1 MSSLRERVKQ
11 LLMENDGVTPG
22 IYLGSGMMRYGG
34 AKVNPWIEAV
44 KQYGSVAEA
53 RKYYKKK
60 AVTEPAPI
68 MTEKEYNPK
77 VPKTA
82 EGRAK
87 KLQMLRER
95 ERKRNAEYNEM
106 LRKAKEESQASR
118 RFTEKQAK
126 KIIDSV
132 KGVADRHYFTD
143 SELQKF
149 MEFVD
154 FIKAIPVKKSR
165 K

>member
-1 MSSLRERVKQ
+1 
-11 LLMENDGVTPG
+11 MENDGVTPG

-34 AKVNPWIEAV
+34 VKVNPWIEAV

-60 AVTEPAPI
+60 AVTEPAPD
-68 MTEKEYNPK
+68 MMEKEYNLK

-82 EGRAK
+82 VGRAK

-95 ERKRNAEYNEM
+95 ECKRKEENTEM
-106 LRKAKEESQASR
+106 LRKVMEETQASR

-126 KIIDSV
+126 KFIDSV
-132 KGVADRHYFTD
+132 KGVADRHYFTE

-154 FIKAIPVKKSR
+154 FFQAIPVKKSR